1 MYDTLHAFQI
11 VYENL
16 YKQLAKIRTFV
27 NYSIDAFHGFI
38 LALLFVKLN
47 TPDYHR
53 DSLNVSRHLP
63 AQS

>member
-38 LALLFVKLN
+38 LGLRFVKLKY
-47 TPDYHR
+47 P
-53 DSLNVSRHLP
+53 
-63 AQS
+63 